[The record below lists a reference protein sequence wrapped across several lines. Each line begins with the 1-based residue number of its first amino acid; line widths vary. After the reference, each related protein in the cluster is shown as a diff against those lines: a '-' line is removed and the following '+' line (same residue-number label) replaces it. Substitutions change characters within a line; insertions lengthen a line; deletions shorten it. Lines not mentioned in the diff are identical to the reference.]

1 MPKTMADLGVEEH
14 QLAHQVELLVVD
26 LSRARAFY
34 EGVPSARLLARVQLS
49 REGDLASWDALLS
62 RLVGGDHAS
71 LERMR
76 RAIITH
82 VRAAAD
88 EGPLVAPDGVVAA
101 LVVAVNRESGDA
113 SLGETFAS
121 TRPGKRADHAYDACA
136 LYDPR
141 LGESGVDL
149 RIPMFEACVR
159 LAAVAS
165 AGPWPSIRFAE
176 AASQVGDTELG
187 GTWAREEESRFFP
200 YGIDSSGGGAKMSRI
215 AREPLD
221 ALVARDPHELASA
234 IGRADRAHGRTYG
247 ATSGTKGGLDKFIAD
262 LAHLLT
268 RSGALVVAATL
279 PDPDADGPT
288 VESHHPSE
296 RPSSIPLDW
305 SLPDVAVQLA
315 DQFER
320 GQINVSRVRNM
331 VSRGGEPALDAIGA
345 EMLRVPLHISA
356 SAAYAEI
363 LARSGRPR
371 DVIRLVTYFAI
382 TPDPDGAA
390 RSLNACGAPE
400 LPAVLRAWLEAMLPA
415 DGTTA
420 PLGDDPSTSSA
431 ARLQAC
437 VSSLAPYP
445 HLYAAVRP
453 LLVRVSE
460 APAPASG

>member
-1 MPKTMADLGVEEH
+1 MTKSMADLGVGTE
-14 QLAHQVELLVVD
+14 HQVELLVVD

-34 EGVPSARLLARVQLS
+34 EGVPSARLLARVALS
-49 REGDLASWDALLS
+49 RENEIATWEALLH
-62 RLVGGDHAS
+62 RLVGGDHTS
-71 LERMR
+71 LERVR
-76 RAIITH
+76 RAILAH
-82 VRAAAD
+82 ARAAAD
-88 EGPLVAPDGVVAA
+88 EGPLTTPDGVVAA
-101 LVVAVNRESGDA
+101 LVVAVSRESGDA
-113 SLGETFAS
+113 SLGETFSA
-121 TRPGKRADHAYDACA
+121 TRPGKRLEERIDGCA
-136 LYDPR
+136 LYDTR
-141 LGESGVDL
+141 LGSSGVDL

-165 AGPWPSIRFAE
+165 AGPWSSIRFAE
-176 AASQVGDTELG
+176 SVSQLVGEELG
-187 GTWAREEESRFFP
+187 GTWAREEEARFFP
-200 YGIDSSGGGAKMSRI
+200 YGIESSGGGAKMSRI

-221 ALVARDPHELASA
+221 ALVRRDPHELAFA
-234 IGRADRAHGRTYG
+234 IGRADRTPGK
-247 ATSGTKGGLDKFIAD
+247 KGHLDKFVAD
-262 LAHLLT
+262 LANLLEK
-268 RSGALVVAATL
+268 SGALVVAATL

-288 VESHHPSE
+288 VEAHHPSE
-296 RPSSIPLDW
+296 RPSSIPVDW
-305 SLPDVAVQLA
+305 SLPDIASQLA

-320 GQINVSRVRNM
+320 GQITASRLRNM

-345 EMLRVPLHISA
+345 EMLRVPLHSAASA
-356 SAAYAEI
+356 SFAEI

-390 RSLNACGAPE
+390 KQLNACGAPE
-400 LPAVLRAWLEAMLPA
+400 LPSVLRAWLEAMLPS
-415 DGTTA
+415 DGTAA

-437 VSSLAPYP
+437 VTSLAPYP